1 MVSREALWSDQMS
14 LESQIAAKQSNLH
27 VLPLPLHSES
37 GRKFT
42 PMVSDAMC
50 HFRTHALQQN
60 GSLFD
65 HLVGEQLDRVGHFDA
80 QRLGRLQVD
89 HKLKFGRLHH
99 GQIGWF
105 LPLENPPHIDAH

>member
-1 MVSREALWSDQMS
+1 MS

-50 HFRTHALQQN
+50 HVWTAPSWQGF
-60 GSLFD
+60 SS
-65 HLVGEQLDRVGHFDA
+65 
-80 QRLGRLQVD
+80 RLQVGRCS
-89 HKLKFGRLHH
+89 HVFGLFVR
-99 GQIGWF
+99 F
-105 LPLENPPHIDAH
+105 T